1 MNRHRPNPQHNPQPE
16 AGNEREHVINMLSAY
31 IDGELDPRQMQRV
44 DAHLESC
51 SMCHT
56 EYAELRAVRQMLFN
70 LPAVPPTRAFTLTPE
85 MVKARSKP
93 TLLRRLFGSGG
104 RLYPALATGSVVAF
118 VLLVV
123 LTLADTGTGTGAGS
137 PSGLAGRS
145 LATGPQPQYQTAAT
159 PAAGAT
165 QLTEEGGSAMGITA
179 TGQSAEST
187 PVPATTTTTGTLAA
201 PTASDQAGKESR
213 SLEPH
218 PLFSTQ
224 PSPPPPQ
231 VESGTPSPGV
241 VLRVLLVMA
250 GIALAL
256 GALAAKQRGL

>member
-1 MNRHRPNPQHNPQPE
+1 MNRHKHNQQHNPQTR

-31 IDGELDPRQMQRV
+31 IDGELDPREMRRV
-44 DAHLESC
+44 DAHLEIC

-56 EYAELRAVRQMLFN
+56 EYAELRAVRQMLLD
-70 LPAVPPTRAFTLTPE
+70 LPAVPPPRAFTLTHD
-85 MVKARSKP
+85 MVKAGSKP

-123 LTLADTGTGTGAGS
+123 LTLADTGTGTGS
-137 PSGLAGRS
+137 LSELAGRS
-145 LATGPQPQYQTAAT
+145 QATGLQPQYQTVTT
-159 PAAGAT
+159 PVAGAT
-165 QLTEEGGSAMGITA
+165 QVTGEAGLAMGITA
-179 TGQSAEST
+179 TGPSVEGT
-187 PVPATTTTTGTLAA
+187 PVPAATTMTGTLAA
-201 PTASDQAGKESR
+201 PTASDQAGKEPR
-213 SLEPH
+213 SLEPQ
-218 PLFSTQ
+218 PFLSAR
-224 PSPPPPQ
+224 PSPPLPQ
-231 VESGTPSPGV
+231 VERGTPSPAV